1 MIKIYDH
8 TENLFEK
15 LVSVATT
22 ILGNSI
28 SFLIAL
34 CLVLFWWVNSFFT
47 ETDIHLII
55 GDIIFG
61 ITFLSLFIIQ
71 KSFNRFSASL
81 HLKINELISSH
92 DTANNAVL
100 NAEIKTEKEITEL
113 SKEYSELAEQIV
125 ELDQELKGEFKKK
138 LDNTLDRQ

>member
-1 MIKIYDH
+1 M
-8 TENLFEK
+8 
-15 LVSVATT
+15 
-22 ILGNSI
+22 
-28 SFLIAL
+28 
-34 CLVLFWWVNSFFT
+34 
-47 ETDIHLII
+47 
-55 GDIIFG
+55 
-61 ITFLSLFIIQ
+61 
-71 KSFNRFSASL
+71 
-81 HLKINELISSH
+81 ISSH